1 MREFGQIHSRFWQNP
16 AMLQVSEKAR
26 LLAVYLLTCH
36 HSSMTGIY
44 RMPLGY
50 VAADFGWDEEI
61 VRETVSEL
69 FQNSFVD
76 VYEDLHLIVIRR
88 FMKYNRAKNSNVI
101 MARVKELMSLPAG
114 QLRLEEPI
122 RYLRENARDIRASE
136 QVMNSIETVAKQFQ
150 NSSETVTDFVG
161 GEKRVERREKRVE
174 SISKSHCRV
183 GTRPELELSAGFCS

>member
-150 NSSETVTDFVG
+150 KQFGNRYRFCRGREES
-161 GEKRVERREKRVE
+161 REKRGRE
-174 SISKSHCRV
+174 YI
-183 GTRPELELSAGFCS
+183 